1 MTLRN
6 EETKQEENPE
16 TGNRH
21 EAEEILEVGESD
33 VEVAHTINAEEKDY
47 GDNDGQ
53 EVGVDDDVKNSS
65 KQLVGIDAPRIERYV
80 DLLKQ
85 YWPLGFIAFGGPSAH
100 IAILRE
106 HLVSEKRSESGVCT

>member
-6 EETKQEENPE
+6 EETKQEEGPE
-16 TGNRH
+16 TGNGH
-21 EAEEILEVGESD
+21 EVGEIVEVGESD
-33 VEVAHTINAEEKDY
+33 VEVAHTII
-47 GDNDGQ
+47 GDGQDNGGDDGQ
-53 EVGVDDDVKNSS
+53 EVGVEDDVKDSS
-65 KQLVGIDAPRIERYV
+65 KQPVGIHAPWIERYV

-106 HLVSEKRSESGVCT
+106 HLVSDEDSASGVCT